1 VRSLANSK
9 FITESS
15 SERLLQIGEDLRVT
29 AMSLV
34 AYFFERSVFRLA
46 ALCGKIMGV
55 SSITIMLVFCY
66 SLSRER

>member
-1 VRSLANSK
+1 MVRSLANSK

-34 AYFFERSVFRLA
+34 AYFFERSVAYLDWQRCA
-46 ALCGKIMGV
+46 AKLW
-55 SSITIMLVFCY
+55 VF
-66 SLSRER
+66 LRSR